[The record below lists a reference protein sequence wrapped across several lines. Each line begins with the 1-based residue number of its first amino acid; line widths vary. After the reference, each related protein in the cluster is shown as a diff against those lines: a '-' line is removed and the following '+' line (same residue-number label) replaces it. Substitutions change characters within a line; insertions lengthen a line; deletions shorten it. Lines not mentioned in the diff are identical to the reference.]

1 MTAVQRGYQGV
12 QELVSDEKEHRRQIA
27 RLANSLLQGK
37 TNNVI
42 QLTLNP
48 GVTTTV
54 VTDKRIG
61 ANTGIF
67 FSALTANAAA
77 ALAALYVSS
86 QQNGTATLTHAN
98 SANTDQTFN
107 LLLVG

>member
-1 MTAVQRGYQGV
+1 MTAVQKGYQGV

-42 QLTLNP
+42 QVTLTPSATN
-48 GVTTTV
+48 TTI
-54 VTDKRIG
+54 TDKRIG

-77 ALAALYVSS
+77 ALGALYVSS
-86 QQNGTATLTHAN
+86 QANGSATLTHAS
-98 SANTDQTFN
+98 SANVDQTFN
-107 LLLVG
+107 AILVG